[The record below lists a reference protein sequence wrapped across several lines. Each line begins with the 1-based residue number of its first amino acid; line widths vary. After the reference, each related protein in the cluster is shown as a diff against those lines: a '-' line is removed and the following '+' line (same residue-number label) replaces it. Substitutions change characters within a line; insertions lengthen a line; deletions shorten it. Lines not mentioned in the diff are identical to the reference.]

1 MGSILAARSARKKP
15 NSTPSRGGLG
25 TMQSEYLGTTTH
37 VLTRKS
43 GVQHA
48 LSGNDAAVA
57 LDIMLPDLN
66 RG

>member
-15 NSTPSRGGLG
+15 NSTPSRLGLG
-25 TMQSEYLGTTTH
+25 TIQSEYLGNGGYSTTR

-48 LSGNDAAVA
+48 L
-57 LDIMLPDLN
+57 
-66 RG
+66 